1 MAITFLDAVNDSLI
15 RARVI
20 KGDTGRLTTTMGTAS
35 EIFQAKSDIQH
46 SVDLHLQMWRE
57 VTQELFTMGMMP
69 PVVATATIILSDGT
83 REYALPADFE
93 RVAGDT
99 HKERV
104 LRGATT
110 GVVYEEYPGGYL
122 KMLADQPRATDF
134 TSAQAGRWAISP
146 AHAATTMLRLEYE
159 TSTSTERY
167 NINYEKRI
175 DLTSTMATDIMPFTD
190 TVSFAMVPVVA
201 EFYNRTVKGE
211 GDTGIFRSSIARAAR
226 LTRKQPPPETYGKQR
241 RGR

>member
-46 SVDLHLQMWRE
+46 SVDLQLQMWRE
-57 VTQELFTMGMMP
+57 VTQELFTMGVIP
-69 PVVATATIILSDGT
+69 PVVATATIVLSDGT
-83 REYALPADFE
+83 REYELPSDFE

-99 HKERV
+99 HQERM
-104 LRGATT
+104 LRGVTT

-122 KMLADQPRATDF
+122 RMLADQPRATDF
-134 TSAQAGRWAISP
+134 TSAEAGRWAISP
-146 AHAATTMLRLEYE
+146 AHAATTMLRMEFE
-159 TSTSTERY
+159 TTTSTQSY
-167 NINYEKRI
+167 NLMYEKSI
-175 DLTSTMATDIMPFTD
+175 DLTVTMATETMPFTD

-201 EFYNRTVKGE
+201 EFYNRTMKGE
-211 GDTGIFRSSIARAAR
+211 GDQGIFRSSIARAAR
-226 LTRKQPPPETYGKQR
+226 LTRKQPPSETYGKQR
-241 RGR
+241 RGG